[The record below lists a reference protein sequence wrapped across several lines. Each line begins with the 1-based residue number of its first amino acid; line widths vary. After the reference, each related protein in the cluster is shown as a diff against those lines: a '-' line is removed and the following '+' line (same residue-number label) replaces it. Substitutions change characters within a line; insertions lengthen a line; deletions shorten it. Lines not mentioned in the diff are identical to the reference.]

1 MYTLRQEQV
10 LDTSTDELW
19 AFISHPA
26 NLNEITPP
34 ELDFTIISDVPEKM
48 YNGLLVEYDV
58 KLPLLGHS
66 EWVTEIK
73 HIVPG
78 KEFVDEQR
86 IGPYR
91 FWYHHHKIEEEE
103 SGVRMIDQVNYVPP
117 YGIVGKI
124 VNKLLI
130 RNKLRDIFEYRKQVL
145 HQRYNANKAEREFS
159 SN

>member
-1 MYTLRQEQV
+1 MYILRQEQR
-10 LDTSTDELW
+10 LDTSAAQLW
-19 AFISHPA
+19 KFISHPA
-26 NLNEITPP
+26 NLNKITPP

-91 FWYHHHKIEEEE
+91 FWYHYHKIEETE

-117 YGIVGKI
+117 YGMLGK
-124 VNKLLI
+124 VANSLLI
-130 RNKLRDIFEYRKQVL
+130 RNKLRGIFEYRREIL
-145 HQRYNANKAEREFS
+145 HRRYNEKSTEKEYELR
-159 SN
+159 